1 MRRHQ
6 DVPADG
12 IAQAE
17 VALRQRH
24 QADTGDLRGA
34 VNQLLFEPA
43 FIFCAAVMN
52 SPVQI
57 VGTRT
62 QVSNVADSTESRVA
76 LSNMTPPSSAA
87 ACTGYRIAAMLA
99 WPDCC
104 GGRLAKTMRNRR
116 GLFIVLVMIFS
127 AGVTPIVI
135 RITQSEGMPSLVI
148 VWIRLWLVSIGLA
161 PLVWTRYRQD
171 LVRLTKRQILLSF
184 VAGFW
189 LSLNLLLLFAAL
201 EYTSVLMT
209 SVLRRTTPMWIV
221 LPEIIL
227 FGVVFSRR
235 FWLSLVVTLVGVTMV
250 GFGGLSAVEAGSDPL
265 LGAAMALCGSLCFGA
280 YLLIGRQLNN
290 LIPPLLYS
298 FLVFFSSALVTSSFV
313 IVTGTPSS
321 AIRSTATSGR

>member
-1 MRRHQ
+1 
-6 DVPADG
+6 
-12 IAQAE
+12 
-17 VALRQRH
+17 
-24 QADTGDLRGA
+24 
-34 VNQLLFEPA
+34 
-43 FIFCAAVMN
+43 
-52 SPVQI
+52 
-57 VGTRT
+57 
-62 QVSNVADSTESRVA
+62 
-76 LSNMTPPSSAA
+76 
-87 ACTGYRIAAMLA
+87 
-99 WPDCC
+99 
-104 GGRLAKTMRNRR
+104 MRNRR

-161 PLVWTRYRQD
+161 PLIWTRYRKE
-171 LVRLTKRQILLSF
+171 LARLTKRQVLLSF
-184 VAGFW
+184 IAGFW

-235 FWLSLVVTLVGVTMV
+235 FWLSLVVTLAGVTMV
-250 GFGGLSAVEAGSDPL
+250 GLGGLSAVEAGSDPL
-265 LGAAMALCGSLCFGA
+265 LGGAMALCGSLCFGA

-298 FLVFFSSALVTSSFV
+298 FLVFFSSALVTSVFVIATDTPVIGYSLNGYLWAIVVTILAQVLGHVFMNLTLQFFTATAVAIILQVGVVLSAIIALFVFGEIPSLLQVIGSALVIYGV
-313 IVTGTPSS
+313 IVTTMEQTKAKWKHRPQT
-321 AIRSTATSGR
+321 RK